1 MITVTSL
8 VSPTMI
14 AKIRQGLSYAIQG
27 NGHKMGGHGSRVYVA
42 NRKGH
47 NILRID
53 WKGQGKFIAYGGA
66 DWGQTDVTEIVK
78 EALQRGCSASRVK
91 PRVLRCDTV
100 QSEKNVQMARDYIE
114 SNPSL
119 KARLAELARLA
130 GITTAKVAIV
140 GLCLS
145 NLSGGFI

>member
-1 MITVTSL
+1 MINVTSL
-8 VSPTMI
+8 VHPAMI
-14 AKIRQGLSYAIQG
+14 LKIRQGLHYAIKCE
-27 NGHKMGGHGSRVYVA
+27 GHKMGGHGNRVYIQ

-47 NILRID
+47 NILRLD
-53 WKGQGKFIAYGGA
+53 WKGNGKYIAYGSESR
-66 DWGQTDVTEIVK
+66 DVTEIVK
-78 EALQRGCSASRVK
+78 EALQRGCSSNRIK
-91 PRVLRCDTV
+91 PRDLDRHSVPA
-100 QSEKNVQMARDYIE
+100 SEHSVNLARAYIE

-130 GITTAKVAIV
+130 GIGAAKVAIV